1 VTARSTDPI
10 PFRRGGAGREGALD
24 DAALLARVVR
34 RDPTAFRALLDRHL
48 TVVVTTAR
56 RILAEPTEADDV
68 AQETMLRLW
77 TTAAKLDLGPFGLRP
92 WLRRVATNLAIDRVR
107 SRRREVVTDD
117 VPEVEV
123 PPSQQ
128 AGLDSGDLTARVN
141 QALSLLPE
149 RQRLAIT
156 LFHYE
161 GLSQSEVGQALG
173 VSDEAV
179 ESLLARARRALKT
192 SLKTEWTEL
201 LEAT

>member
-1 VTARSTDPI
+1 MTARSTDPI
-10 PFRRGGAGREGALD
+10 PFRRDGAGREGALD
-24 DAALLARVVR
+24 DATLLARVVR

-56 RILAEPTEADDV
+56 RILAEPAEAEDV

-77 TTAAKLDLGPFGLRP
+77 TSAAKLDLDPFGLRP

-107 SRRREVVTDD
+107 SRRREVVTDE

-123 PPSQQ
+123 APAQQ
-128 AGLDSGDLTARVN
+128 AGLDAGDLTARVN

-201 LEAT
+201 LETT